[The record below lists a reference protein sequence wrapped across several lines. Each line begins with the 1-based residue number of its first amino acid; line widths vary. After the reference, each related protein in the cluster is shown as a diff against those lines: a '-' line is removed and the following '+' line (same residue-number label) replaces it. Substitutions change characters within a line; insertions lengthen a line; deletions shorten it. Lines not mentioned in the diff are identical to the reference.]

1 MFYVEVN
8 ILQKID
14 AYLEDIL
21 ALTDISRSCV
31 PLLREL
37 IESKNKDGYI
47 FVNSALKKLLSKKLD
62 MAIGSIENTITK
74 FVDKGILIRVDR
86 GMYIANKDIV
96 DFTVLKEHD
105 DIKITIYYSDNGRN
119 IKSMKTTKEQQK
131 EVALYDDRTKEK

>member
-47 FVNSALKKLLSKKLD
+47 FVNSALKRLLSKKLD

>member
-1 MFYVEVN
+1 MEVN
-8 ILQKID
+8 TLQKID

-86 GMYIANKDIV
+86 GMYIANKDIL
-96 DFTVLKEHD
+96 DFTALKEHD
-105 DIKITIYYSDNGRN
+105 DIKITIYYSDNGREIASSTI
-119 IKSMKTTKEQQK
+119 IKQ
-131 EVALYDDRTKEK
+131 

>member
-1 MFYVEVN
+1 MEVN